1 MNDTMVGMRSRY
13 GESCSVSNDIPPR
26 VDSLRAT
33 LPPNVEIVAAAKM
46 RTSEEVRAAVEAGI
60 TMIGHNYVQET
71 GDMIPNVSFK
81 AKWHL
86 IGHLQR
92 NKARDAAPL
101 FDMVETLDSVR
112 LANALETHSSRL
124 DKVLPVLIEVNSGRE
139 ENKTGALPEDVDALV
154 DFVSRL
160 KHLQLAGL
168 MTMGPFTGDPEEARP
183 YFVQTREIFE
193 RLSQAGIPNAD
204 FRVLS
209 MGMSNSYRVAVEE
222 GANLVRIGTGIFGPR
237 RDK

>member
-1 MNDTMVGMRSRY
+1 MLDTKDIQRNVSRLLS
-13 GESCSVSNDIPPR
+13 ELPENV
-26 VDSLRAT
+26 T
-33 LPPNVEIVAAAKM
+33 LLAAAKT
-46 RTSEEVRAAVEAGI
+46 RSIAEVEAAYQAGI
-60 TMIGHNYVQET
+60 RHFGHNYVQET

-112 LANALETHSSRL
+112 LANALETHCSGL
-124 DKVLPVLIEVNSGRE
+124 DKVLPVLIEINSGRE
-139 ENKTGALPEDVDALV
+139 ENKTGVLPEDLDVLV

-160 KHLQLAGL
+160 KHLQLAGV

-237 RDK
+237 GDR

>member
-1 MNDTMVGMRSRY
+1 MLDTKDIQRNVSRLLS
-13 GESCSVSNDIPPR
+13 ELPENV
-26 VDSLRAT
+26 T
-33 LPPNVEIVAAAKM
+33 LLAAAKT
-46 RTSEEVRAAVEAGI
+46 RSIAEVEAAYQAGI
-60 TMIGHNYVQET
+60 RHFGHNYVQET

-101 FDMVETLDSVR
+101 FDVVETLDSVR
-112 LANALETHSSRL
+112 LANALETHCSGL
-124 DKVLPVLIEVNSGRE
+124 EKVLPALIEINSGRE
-139 ENKTGALPEDVDALV
+139 ENKTGVLPEDLDALV

-160 KHLQLAGL
+160 KHLRLAGV

-193 RLSQAGIPNAD
+193 RLSQAVIPNTD

-209 MGMSNSYRVAVEE
+209 MGMSNSYRVVVEE

-237 RDK
+237 GDR